1 MAYASF
7 YDTHETELRFKCLE
21 WSVYLNSLNR
31 DIDFLIYE
39 DKENMKIDFEIVLR
53 NTQGVNINSF
63 MVNDID
69 VSQELVNIM
78 RHVINIHLHQFGLQ
92 VSIFFQFGKFVSWL
106 PPKNNYQFSIL
117 KLCNLPSTWI
127 GKS

>member
-7 YDTHETELRFKCLE
+7 FDTHVTALRFKCLE

-31 DIDFLIYE
+31 DIDFKIYE
-39 DKENMKIDFEIVLR
+39 DKENMKIDFEIVVR

-63 MVNDID
+63 LVNDID
-69 VSQELVNIM
+69 VSPQLVDIM

-92 VSIFFQFGKFVSWL
+92 VSIFSQLENLLVGYPLKIINSSQF
-106 PPKNNYQFSIL
+106 
-117 KLCNLPSTWI
+117 
-127 GKS
+127 

>member
-1 MAYASF
+1 MDHWRQRMAYASF
-7 YDTHETELRFKCLE
+7 YDTHVTELRFKCLE

-31 DIDFLIYE
+31 DIDFQIYE

-63 MVNDID
+63 LVNDID
-69 VSQELVNIM
+69 VSPQLVDIM

-92 VSIFFQFGKFVSWL
+92 VSIFSHLENLLVGYPLKIITSSQF
-106 PPKNNYQFSIL
+106 
-117 KLCNLPSTWI
+117 
-127 GKS
+127 

>member
-7 YDTHETELRFKCLE
+7 YDTHVTDLRFKCLE

-31 DIDFLIYE
+31 DIDFQIYE

-53 NTQGVNINSF
+53 NTQGLNINSF
-63 MVNDID
+63 LVNDID
-69 VSQELVNIM
+69 VSPQLVDIM

-92 VSIFFQFGKFVSWL
+92 VSIFFTFGTLVGWL
-106 PPKNNYQFSIL
+106 PPKNNYQFSIV
-117 KLCNLPSTWI
+117 KLCNLP
-127 GKS
+127 

>member
-7 YDTHETELRFKCLE
+7 YDTHVTELRFKCLE

-31 DIDFLIYE
+31 DIDFQIYE

-63 MVNDID
+63 LVNDID
-69 VSQELVNIM
+69 VSENLVDIM
-78 RHVINIHLHQFGLQ
+78 RHVINIHLQQFGLQ
-92 VSIFFQFGKFVSWL
+92 VSIFFTFGKCVGWL
-106 PPKNNYQFSIL
+106 PPKNIYQFSIL
-117 KLCNLPSTWI
+117 KLCNLP
-127 GKS
+127 

>member
-7 YDTHETELRFKCLE
+7 YDTHVTQLRFKCLE

-31 DIDFLIYE
+31 DIDFQIYE

-63 MVNDID
+63 LVNDID
-69 VSQELVNIM
+69 VCCDIGQIDRLFKTELFPLSSCQ
-78 RHVINIHLHQFGLQ
+78 VI
-92 VSIFFQFGKFVSWL
+92 
-106 PPKNNYQFSIL
+106 IL
-117 KLCNLPSTWI
+117 IARMTFNCFPSCLM
-127 GKS
+127 S

>member
-7 YDTHETELRFKCLE
+7 YDTHVTQPRFKCLE

-31 DIDFLIYE
+31 DIDFQIYE

-53 NTQGVNINSF
+53 NTQRMNINSF
-63 MVNDID
+63 LVNDID
-69 VSQELVNIM
+69 VREHLVDIM
-78 RHVINIHLHQFGLQ
+78 RHVINIHLNQFGLQ
-92 VSIFFQFGKFVSWL
+92 VSIFFTFGKFVCWL

-117 KLCNLPSTWI
+117 KLCNLP
-127 GKS
+127 